1 MKKTLIVETARIQK
15 LAGLITEEEY
25 INISMA
31 EAEEEEEEVEMD
43 DTEDN
48 MNAPEEDS
56 DEELSAEE
64 PTSLPSD
71 AEEEFDIKGR
81 ANLSQ
86 LLAKKD
92 HLISK
97 LKAGDISLDQYKAQ
111 IGNIPAQ
118 IKKIRAKADAMLNI
132 SDEED

>member
-1 MKKTLIVETARIQK
+1 MRKTLIVETARIQK

-31 EAEEEEEEVEMD
+31 EAEAD
-43 DTEDN
+43 DEDDVDVKDN
-48 MNAPEEDS
+48 WNPGDDDS
-56 DEELSAEE
+56 EEELSAEE
-64 PTSLPSD
+64 PNALPAD

-81 ANLSQ
+81 ANLTQ

-92 HLISK
+92 HLLAK

-118 IKKIRAKADAMLNI
+118 IKKIRAKADAMLNV

>member
-1 MKKTLIVETARIQK
+1 MKKTLIAETARIQK

-25 INISMA
+25 INITMP
-31 EAEEEEEEVEMD
+31 EAEEEEVEMD

-111 IGNIPAQ
+111 IGNVPAQ
-118 IKKIRAKADAMLNI
+118 IKKIRAKADAMLNV